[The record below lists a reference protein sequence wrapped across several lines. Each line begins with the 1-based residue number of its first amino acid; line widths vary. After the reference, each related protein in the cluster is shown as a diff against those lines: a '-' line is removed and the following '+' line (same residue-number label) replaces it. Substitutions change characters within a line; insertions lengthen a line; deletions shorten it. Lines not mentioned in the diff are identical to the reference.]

1 MDEKILD
8 LSIIQANI
16 NASLKDDTRGFYRLA
31 LVNDNMAL
39 SPRKAPTSVHIETKI
54 CPDHSVFVQYIVDK
68 HRDEKEEVQAPTYEI
83 PCEVDDQLKE
93 CTPQFI
99 LRNIPKIEHY
109 YDLERPL
116 PFNLDDLPIR
126 EAVEELERGRN
137 THFDPPEFIDVK
149 SIETIN
155 DFRVF
160 LEEIFYLC
168 PWEAITR
175 HPPDEFSPWHPKH
188 SRSQLAKELLASQ
201 NTLFIFSDKG
211 MSKMG
216 MKEYK
221 PKEKKK
227 SEENVPTSGGLGFAT
242 FGPG

>member
-8 LSIIQANI
+8 LSIVFANI
-16 NASLKDDTRGFYRLA
+16 NASLKDDTTGFYRLA

-39 SPRKAPTSVHIETKI
+39 VPRNATTSVHIENKI
-54 CPDHSVFVQYIVDK
+54 CLDHSVFAQYIVDK
-68 HRDEKEEVQAPTYEI
+68 HRDENQDVQPPTYEI
-83 PCEVDDQLKE
+83 PVEVDDQLKE

-116 PFNLDDLPIR
+116 PFSLDDLPIR
-126 EAVEELERGRN
+126 EAIDEFNRARN
-137 THFDPPEFIDVK
+137 THFDPPEFIDIK
-149 SIETIN
+149 SLEIVN
-155 DFRVF
+155 DFTVF

-175 HPPDEFSPWHPKH
+175 HPPDELSPWHPKH
-188 SRSQLAKELLASQ
+188 SRSQLAKDLLASQ

-216 MKEYK
+216 MKDYK

-227 SEENVPTSGGLGFAT
+227 SEEQIPSGGLGFAT